1 MEGIA
6 DRVLNLIEASGQSR
20 RAFAQDIGLDDS
32 KLSKSL
38 SGARRF
44 SSLDLARIADKCGVT
59 IEWLLTGEEPAL
71 ALAARTTTGQARTAL
86 EAAKRYSVMREDLT
100 AFGWEQPWR
109 PLDIEVPGGTYAE
122 QGRALASAAL
132 ARVTS
137 AGLSITD
144 ADLPALVEA
153 AFGADVA
160 VIMLDEGFDGL
171 SASSDDAKLIV
182 LGASAVPARQRFTL
196 AHELGH
202 LLAGDDQGL
211 HLDKD
216 IYDRAQAKD
225 PSEMRANSFAS
236 AFLMPEGVL
245 RDAAGASGLAE
256 DGFAKLACDLKVTP
270 SALAIRLQQ
279 LRLIDAGTCDR
290 FRKLTAAKAAYITG
304 RSEEF
309 AQRVADASAARPPGL
324 LVRDAYRAYETG
336 ATTLRPYASLLGVDV
351 EELRQALEV
360 DEGAAGALWL
370 TICSPTTL
378 SCATSRQSTASIS
391 SSPCSVGGAGG
402 QKQSHTRRAGPPPSC
417 PRCSGSRWRAGSTSR
432 SRSLTRET
440 CGRSPGYGARSSTA
454 RTISR

>member
-1 MEGIA
+1 MEGTPG
-6 DRVLNLIEASGQSR
+6 RVLNLIEASGQSR

-86 EAAKRYSVMREDLT
+86 EAAKKYSVMREDLAT
-100 AFGWEQPWR
+100 FGWAQPWR
-109 PLDIEVPGGTYAE
+109 PLDAGALGGTYAE

-132 ARVTS
+132 ARTAA
-137 AGLSITD
+137 AGLSVTG
-144 ADLPALVEA
+144 ADLPALVEM

-160 VIMLDEGFDGL
+160 VVMLDEGFDGL

-182 LGASAVPARQRFTL
+182 LGTSAIPARQRFTL

-202 LLAGDDQGL
+202 LLAGDDQGV
-211 HLDKD
+211 HLDKN
-216 IYDRAQAKD
+216 IYDRAQARD
-225 PSEMRANSFAS
+225 PSEMRANNFAS
-236 AFLMPEGVL
+236 AFLMPEDAL
-245 RDAAGASGLAE
+245 RETAGTSGLAE
-256 DGFAKLACDLKVTP
+256 AGFAALACDLKVTP

-290 FRKLTAAKAAYITG
+290 FRKLTAAKAASITG

-324 LVRDAYRAYETG
+324 LVRDAYKAYESG
-336 ATTLRPYASLLGVDV
+336 VTTIRPYANLLGIDAD
-351 EELRQALEV
+351 ELKQALEAS
-360 DEGAAGALWL
+360 EGAAGAL
-370 TICSPTTL
+370 
-378 SCATSRQSTASIS
+378 
-391 SSPCSVGGAGG
+391 
-402 QKQSHTRRAGPPPSC
+402 
-417 PRCSGSRWRAGSTSR
+417 
-432 SRSLTRET
+432 
-440 CGRSPGYGARSSTA
+440 
-454 RTISR
+454 